1 MDQSL
6 LFSPLHELARKIR
19 EGETSSLAVM
29 ESLLRRISSL
39 DPQIQAYLTVSHEHA
54 LAGAQ
59 QKDREIG
66 AGKNSG
72 SLHGVPL
79 ALKDNIETKG
89 LRTTN
94 GAKQLY
100 DNTPAADAV
109 IVRKLKK
116 AGAIIFGK
124 LNMHEIALGGT
135 TDNPHYGFTRNPWD
149 GSRIPGGSSGGSAAA
164 VAAGMCPASFG
175 TDTAG
180 SIRIPAALCG
190 IVGLK
195 PTLGRVSRS
204 GVFLLSWSMDC
215 VGPITRSVRDAAL
228 LLEVIGGFDSKDPA
242 TSRKRLPRYTEELE
256 GEVKGIRVGIC
267 KDYYSDLVEPDV
279 HHAFQGAIAEISR
292 LGTHI
297 VELPLNLERAHVSAA
312 HEIILASE
320 AATYYEPHL
329 RANIGDFGL
338 DVRLRLQRGLA
349 IPAVHYLKAQQ
360 VRTVIQQRFRDF
372 FDQIDVMASPTV
384 AVPAPLRGQQ
394 TVPAGGVERSL
405 REALVS
411 LTLPVNLVGFP
422 AITVPC
428 GFSSHGLPIGLQ
440 LVGRPFDEATLLRVA
455 HGFESATSWKE
466 RKPPL

>member
-6 LFSPLHELARKIR
+6 LFAPIRELAHKIR
-19 EGETSSLAVM
+19 EGETSSLSVM
-29 ESLLRRISSL
+29 ESLLERINRL
-39 DPQIQAYLTVSHEHA
+39 NPQVQAYLTVSQERSLEA
-54 LAGAQ
+54 AQ
-59 QKDREIG
+59 QKDREMR

-72 SLHGVPL
+72 PLHGVPL

-94 GAKQLY
+94 GAKRLH
-100 DNTPAADAV
+100 DHIPSADAT
-109 IVRKLKK
+109 IVKKLKK

-149 GSRIPGGSSGGSAAA
+149 SSRIPGGSSGGSASA

-195 PTLGRVSRS
+195 STLGRVSRS

-215 VGPITRSVRDAAL
+215 VGPITRTVRDAAL
-228 LLEVIGGFDSKDPA
+228 LLEVIGGFDPKDPV

-256 GEVKGIRVGIC
+256 AGIKGIRVGVC
-267 KDYYSDLVEPDV
+267 KEYFSDLVEPDV
-279 HHAFQGAIAEISR
+279 HRAFQGAMTEISR
-292 LGTHI
+292 LGI
-297 VELPLNLERAHVSAA
+297 DVVELPLNLERAHVSAA

-329 RANIGDFGL
+329 RAGIGDFGP

-360 VRTVIQQRFRDF
+360 VRTVIQQRFRDL

-394 TVPAGGVERSL
+394 NVSAGGIQRSL

-428 GFSSHGLPIGLQ
+428 GFSSEGLPLGLQ

-455 HGFESATSWKE
+455 HGFESATPWKDQ
-466 RKPPL
+466 RPPL